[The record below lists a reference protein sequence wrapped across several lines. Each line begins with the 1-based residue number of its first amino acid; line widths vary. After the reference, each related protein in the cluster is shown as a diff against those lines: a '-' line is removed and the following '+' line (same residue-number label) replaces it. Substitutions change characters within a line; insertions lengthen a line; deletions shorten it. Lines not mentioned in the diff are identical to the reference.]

1 MYTTLLVRPWAANVA
16 IAATVATSFL
26 LAGCGKPAP
35 PAVLPAPP
43 AAVKVVATRAE
54 TVPVVDEYVGRI
66 AAFRSVEV
74 RARVEGILEQRHFVE
89 GSEVKR
95 GQLLYTI
102 DPTPF
107 KIALADARAEQARS
121 RANLASAQSRE
132 ARLAPLVKEAAISQQ
147 DYDDALTAVK
157 QTEALLAV
165 SAANIDRAQT
175 NLGYTR
181 VLATENGKIGATLVP
196 EGRLVGKGEATHLT
210 TIDRLDQ
217 VYVNFTMA
225 DRDALVLRRELQR
238 GTVKAGAG
246 SSQARI
252 FLPDGSEFERTGR
265 LDFTDSQVNPGTGT
279 LTLRVVMPNPRQQL
293 LPGMVVRVVYTSG
306 SRPETLLIPQRAV
319 IKTPTGHIA
328 WVVDADNKAQRRD
341 LVVGAW
347 HGSDWIIDR
356 GLGAGESVVVEGIQR
371 LRQGAPV
378 TASPWTPPPS
388 AATTPSKPAP
398 AGGRLAAAPAAP
410 ATASAAAR

>member
-1 MYTTLLVRPWAANVA
+1 MYPAPTGRQPAAPAPFPTAWRVLLSSLLAA
-16 IAATVATSFL
+16 L
-26 LAGCGKPAP
+26 LAGCGRNEAPPAP
-35 PAVLPAPP
+35 PPP
-43 AAVKVVATRAE
+43 PPSVKVVASRMQ

-66 AAFRSVEV
+66 AAYRSVEI
-74 RARVEGILEQRHFVE
+74 RARVEGILEKRHFVE
-89 GSEVKR
+89 GSEVRR

-102 DPTPF
+102 DSTPF
-107 KIALADARAEQARS
+107 KIALADAQADLARS
-121 RANLASAQSRE
+121 QANLASARSRE
-132 ARLAPLVKEAAISQQ
+132 ARLAPLVKENAISRQ
-147 DYDDALTAVK
+147 DYDDAVTAVK

-165 SAANIDRAQT
+165 STANVDRAQT

-225 DRDALVLRRELQR
+225 DRDAQILQRELQR
-238 GTVKAGAG
+238 GTIKGG
-246 SSQARI
+246 EGTSLARI

-279 LTLRVVMPNPRQQL
+279 LTLRAVMANPRQQL
-293 LPGMVVRVVYTSG
+293 LPGMYVRVLYTLA
-306 SRPETLLIPQRAV
+306 SRPNTVLIPQVAV
-319 IKTPTGHIA
+319 TKTPTGHIA
-328 WVVDADNKAQRRD
+328 WVVDKDNKVQRRD

-356 GLGAGESVVVEGIQR
+356 GLGAGETVVVDGLQR
-371 LRQGAPV
+371 LRPGLTVAP
-378 TASPWTPPPS
+378 TAWT
-388 AATTPSKPAP
+388 APAP
-398 AGGRLAAAPAAP
+398 AAASGARPAAP
-410 ATASAAAR
+410 AVAASR

>member
-1 MYTTLLVRPWAANVA
+1 MYTTLPFRTLAAQVA
-16 IAATVATSFL
+16 ILTTAL
-26 LAGCGKPAP
+26 LIAGCGRPDTP
-35 PAVLPAPP
+35 PPPPAPP
-43 AAVKVVATRAE
+43 AAVKVISSRAE

-66 AAFRSVEV
+66 AAYRSVEI
-74 RARVEGILEQRHFVE
+74 RARVEGILERRHFVE
-89 GSEVKR
+89 GSEVKN

-107 KIALADARAEQARS
+107 KIALADAQADQARS
-121 RANLASAQSRE
+121 QANLASARSRE
-132 ARLAPLVKEAAISQQ
+132 ARLAPLVKENAISQQ
-147 DYDDALTAVK
+147 DYDDAVTAVK

-181 VLATENGKIGATLVP
+181 VLATEHGKIGAALVP

-225 DRDALVLRRELQR
+225 DRDALILKRELQR
-238 GTVKAGAG
+238 GTVKTGAG

-293 LPGMVVRVVYTSG
+293 LPGMYVRVVYTSG
-306 SRPETLLIPQRAV
+306 SRPDTLLIPQVAV
-319 IKTPTGHIA
+319 TKTPTGHIA

-356 GLGAGESVVVEGIQR
+356 GLGAGETVVVEGIQR

-378 TASPWTPPPS
+378 TPSPWTPP
-388 AATTPSKPAP
+388 AAAAGSAP
-398 AGGRLAAAPAAP
+398 ARPAAAPAP
-410 ATASAAAR
+410 AASR